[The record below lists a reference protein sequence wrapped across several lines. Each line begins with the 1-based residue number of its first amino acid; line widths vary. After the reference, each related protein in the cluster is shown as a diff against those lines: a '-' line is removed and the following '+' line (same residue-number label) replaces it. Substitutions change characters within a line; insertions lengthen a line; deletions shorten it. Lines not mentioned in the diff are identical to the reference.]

1 MSTSEDISITAT
13 EATVAGSSVAITEA
27 EEDAASFTQSAGGDD
42 NVNKERMILTKESSV
57 KGISIAN
64 DDSTEGDDE
73 EEGDEEYAA
82 PMHLHALRTPAR
94 LKGVRSRSSS
104 RSRPGSRTGSRRNS
118 SSPSRK
124 VAGVGE
130 LIIGGISVSPSQ
142 SAESSLDGIGDHQS
156 HRSSF
161 SGDSFDPDI
170 LLDKLGFR
178 DLDPDVTQEELQELL
193 RKHISSNNSGLAT
206 LNERMS
212 EETMD
217 DVHAFQDLQF
227 VKRSP
232 PVPSTKDELDREDTS
247 PAPSSK
253 GESDG
258 EDTSPEKDGN
268 RREMMNNT
276 GFSSSAVMG
285 SMSYLMNHIDEGE
298 EEGDEDD
305 EGGKG
310 NDIILEI
317 PDGIASGG
325 KSKKKRDS
333 NFSTMAVAAES
344 SSSSDDDD
352 EDAEVNVPTSI
363 MKELKISE
371 GKRRHKHR
379 DTGLAVAGN
388 DVDVLE
394 DDEQDGL
401 EADLSEDEPR

>member
-1 MSTSEDISITAT
+1 MSTSEDVSITAT
-13 EATVAGSSVAITEA
+13 EATVAGSSVALTEA

-64 DDSTEGDDE
+64 DDSTEGGDDDEE

-104 RSRPGSRTGSRRNS
+104 RPGSRTGSRRNS
-118 SSPSRK
+118 PSPSRK

-130 LIIGGISVSPSQ
+130 LIIGGITLSPSQ
-142 SAESSLDGIGDHQS
+142 SAESSLDGIGDHVSQ
-156 HRSSF
+156 RSSF
-161 SGDSFDPDI
+161 SGDGFDPDI

-232 PVPSTKDELDREDTS
+232 PTPSKDELDGEDTS

-258 EDTSPEKDGN
+258 EDTSPEKDTN
-268 RREMMNNT
+268 RREMLNKT
-276 GFSSSAVMG
+276 GLSSSAVMG
-285 SMSYLMNHIDEGE
+285 SMSYLMNNIDEGE
-298 EEGDEDD
+298 EEGDDDD

-310 NDIILEI
+310 IDIILEI

-333 NFSTMAVAAES
+333 TISTMAVAGDS
-344 SSSSDDDD
+344 SFDDDD
-352 EDAEVNVPTSI
+352 EDAEVAVPTSI

-379 DTGLAVAGN
+379 DTELAAAGN
-388 DVDVLE
+388 DVDFLE